1 MFSMRI
7 TLFVSLFLLI
17 QIIWSQ
23 QKEASVIDSISIDK
37 ELNNTLKDTIVSNEK
52 IVLDEIKKQDSASK
66 SQKSTKKISKKKKL
80 IPFIKPMDK
89 VGIYDY
95 KIMFMDGSVKEV
107 DTSLSIEGEYSF
119 NFLRKDYFELLTFPN
134 MGEAF
139 NKMGYDFHKQPFTPQ
154 MGFRVKH
161 FGYFE
166 KEDIAYYE
174 VPSPYTELFF
184 KSTFQQGQNLD
195 ATLAINTSPKF
206 NIAVSFKGFRSLG
219 KYLSSLSRARQFR
232 LSSQYQSYNQR
243 YRVRLHQTTQSLE
256 NQVNGGLTNDSDYFF
271 KNAPNYVS
279 ADESGNPILDENGNE
294 QIVFYDGFLDRNRL
308 GTHIKADN
316 VLSGKRYFMEHR
328 YQLFPI
334 KKDSTVY
341 KMSVGLRTS
350 LENKTYQYKQD
361 KPGKYFNET
370 YENTVVVDS
379 TMFNTIENNLFLSF
393 KDKTLGQFNLDLYH
407 HNWNYSIGPNEYEK
421 DTVLSNEI
429 KANQIAVQARWEKEI
444 FGFNSKAMVY
454 KSLKNEYATQ
464 ALRVNLSR
472 NIIKDIILGAS
483 YNYRS
488 QPLNFNF
495 NLTQSD
501 FREYNWENSSFE
513 NQNFKTQSIFLS
525 HPKWGS
531 IKADWTS
538 INNYTFFNNKTP
550 LLQLNKRFILEVLQ
564 TDKKIHYLKVR
575 LDNRFDF
582 GNFSWVN
589 NLQYQKVN
597 QEENT
602 EELLSGPLALNVPN
616 WLIRSTFMLTSS
628 IFNKALFFQSGFT
641 FVFFTDYYADQYNP
655 ILAEFVTQNNTKIG
669 EYPRVDF
676 FFNSK
681 IKSSRIYLK
690 LENISSPIEHL
701 INIDTQYDYY
711 SAPFVPYRDFSIR
724 FGLIWNFFE

>member
-7 TLFVSLFLLI
+7 PLFVSLFLLI
-17 QIIWSQ
+17 QPIWSQ
-23 QKEASVIDSISIDK
+23 QKEASVADSISIVT
-37 ELNNTLKDTIVSNEK
+37 ETNNTSKDTIVSKEK
-52 IVLDEIKKQDSASK
+52 IFLDEIKKQDSTQK
-66 SQKSTKKISKKKKL
+66 SQNPTKKISKKKRF
-80 IPFIKPMDK
+80 IPFVKPMDK
-89 VGIYDY
+89 VGINDY
-95 KIMFMDGSVKEV
+95 KIMFMDGSEKDV
-107 DTSLSIEGEYSF
+107 DTSLSIEGEYTF
-119 NFLRKDYFELLTFPN
+119 NFLRKDYFEYLTFPN
-134 MGEAF
+134 MGEGF
-139 NKMGYDFHKQPFTPQ
+139 NKMGYDFHSQPFTPQ

-219 KYLSSLSRARQFR
+219 KYLASLSRARQFR
-232 LSSQYQSYNQR
+232 LSSQYQTYNQR
-243 YRVRLHQTTQSLE
+243 YRMRLHQTTQTLE

-271 KNAPNYVS
+271 KNAPNYLSV
-279 ADESGNPILDENGNE
+279 DESGNPILDENGNE

-341 KMSVGLRTS
+341 EMSVGLRTS

-421 DTVLSNEI
+421 HTVLSNEI
-429 KANQIAVQARWEKEI
+429 KANQIVVQARWEKEI
-444 FGFNSKAMVY
+444 FGFSSKAMVY

-495 NLTQSD
+495 YLTQSD
-501 FREYNWENSSFE
+501 FREYNWENSSLE

-602 EELLSGPLALNVPN
+602 EELLSGPLALNVPK

>member
-23 QKEASVIDSISIDK
+23 QKEASVIDSILIDK

-52 IVLDEIKKQDSASK
+52 TVLDEIKKQDSASK

-271 KNAPNYVS
+271 KYAPNYVS

>member
-7 TLFVSLFLLI
+7 PLFVSLFLLI
-17 QIIWSQ
+17 QPIWSQ
-23 QKEASVIDSISIDK
+23 QKEASVADSISIVT
-37 ELNNTLKDTIVSNEK
+37 ETNNTSKDTIVSKEK
-52 IVLDEIKKQDSASK
+52 IFLDEIKKQDSTQK
-66 SQKSTKKISKKKKL
+66 SQNPTKKISKKKRF
-80 IPFIKPMDK
+80 IPFVKPMDK
-89 VGIYDY
+89 VGINDY
-95 KIMFMDGSVKEV
+95 KIMFMDGSEKDV
-107 DTSLSIEGEYSF
+107 DTSLSIEGEYTF
-119 NFLRKDYFELLTFPN
+119 NFLRKDYFEYLTFPN
-134 MGEAF
+134 MGEGF
-139 NKMGYDFHKQPFTPQ
+139 NKMGYDFHSQPFTPQ

-219 KYLSSLSRARQFR
+219 KYLASLSRARQFR
-232 LSSQYQSYNQR
+232 LSSQYQTYNQR
-243 YRVRLHQTTQSLE
+243 YRMRLHQTTQTLE

-271 KNAPNYVS
+271 KNAPNYLSV
-279 ADESGNPILDENGNE
+279 DESGNPILDENGNE

-341 KMSVGLRTS
+341 EMSVGLRTS

-429 KANQIAVQARWEKEI
+429 KANQIVVQARWEKEI
-444 FGFNSKAMVY
+444 FGFSSKAMVY

-495 NLTQSD
+495 YLTQSD
-501 FREYNWENSSFE
+501 FREYNWENSSLE

-602 EELLSGPLALNVPN
+602 EELLSGPLALNVPK